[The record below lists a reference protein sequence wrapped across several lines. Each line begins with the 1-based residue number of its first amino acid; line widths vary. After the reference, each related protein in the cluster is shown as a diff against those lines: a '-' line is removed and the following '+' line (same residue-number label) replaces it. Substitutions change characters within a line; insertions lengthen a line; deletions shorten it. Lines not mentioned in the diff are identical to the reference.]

1 MSKTNLYCILSGG
14 NIGDVIGNINFAKS
28 ELSKLA
34 FNRKVLE
41 SSLYKTKA
49 WGKTDQADFYNKL
62 FVFKSVLPPR
72 FVMKELLNIEI
83 KKGRLR
89 KEKWGARTLD
99 LDILYCGSMVMQNSS
114 LILPHPEIQNRRFC
128 LVPLIELLPN
138 FIHPVFKLSNN
149 QLLELCKDN
158 GFVEKA

>member
-1 MSKTNLYCILSGG
+1 
-14 NIGDVIGNINFAKS
+14 
-28 ELSKLA
+28 
-34 FNRKVLE
+34 
-41 SSLYKTKA
+41 
-49 WGKTDQADFYNKL
+49 
-62 FVFKSVLPPR
+62 
-72 FVMKELLNIEI
+72 MKELLNIEI